1 MKNRTKIYEHT
12 AKLIKCSNCGSKMTE
27 VNAKTH
33 NSRAMY
39 KLDKDDYLCASTK
52 CTKSYMTER
61 FHRYENE
68 GDNIKPENQ
77 REVQLLREL
86 GQWDLLK
93 KYWDIDK

>member
-52 CTKSYMTER
+52 CTKSYMTEK
-61 FHRYENE
+61 FHRFENE
-68 GDNIKPENQ
+68 GENYS
-77 REVQLLREL
+77 ESDLKEIGLLR
-86 GQWDLLK
+86 DLEMHDMLK
-93 KYWDIDK
+93 SKFGLDK